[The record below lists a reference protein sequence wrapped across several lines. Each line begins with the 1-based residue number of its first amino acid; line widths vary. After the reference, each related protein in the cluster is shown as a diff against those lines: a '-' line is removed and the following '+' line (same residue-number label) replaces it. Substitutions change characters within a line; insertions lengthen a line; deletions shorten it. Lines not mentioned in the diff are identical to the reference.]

1 MRVRIHA
8 PCYTAPMQDEGIKTR
23 LTRLADYVSGQDVA
37 QYLSLEKLK
46 NVVVIVVAVAAPIA
60 LFVIEY
66 QRLSLQTQ
74 EVELLRQL
82 VEHAVQ

>member
-1 MRVRIHA
+1 
-8 PCYTAPMQDEGIKTR
+8 MQDEGIKTR

>member
-1 MRVRIHA
+1 ME
-8 PCYTAPMQDEGIKTR
+8 DDGIKTR
-23 LTRLADYVSGQDVA
+23 FSRLADYVSGQDVA

-46 NVVVIVVAVAAPIA
+46 NVVVIVVAIAAPIA
-60 LFVIEY
+60 LFVVEY

-82 VEHAVQ
+82 VERTVQ